1 MRARPR
7 GRAHEPGLPHL
18 HAQKSGLR
26 LVTWLPEE
34 APSSCLLRT
43 RLAVPPNA
51 ARMCSLSWRT
61 KRLMNVCVCMYVQF
75 ELVHQEFDLWVEDFK
90 SDVGEDLYIATQ
102 QQISIQLAL
111 QALRDV
117 GGKNNLEAFK
127 QRVKD
132 LFPEA
137 GRRQLGSRAAGGS
150 VKLRAEVREELLATT
165 KKDVEKLLV
174 KYSLGAF
181 KEATAQFWRALRCA
195 QKPTKLE
202 RVLKDIEEGKIP
214 WEDSDDEEQ
223 IDSQSEQPASKRAA
237 PPSKSE
243 AKREGKQEQ
252 TAKEKREKEKE
263 KEKEKEGPAWLK
275 VTAWELRQ
283 AIDPDADPEGDD
295 FNAFT
300 EIHQEVNEEVRRY
313 VQKRRSNMAQLLAKT
328 SKRDARGVS
337 QAKGGAGKR
346 GAGTSLDEDADDET
360 GMAGDVKE
368 EVPVTSVPKRRK
380 VEAAV
385 RGVTRAGGGG
395 AAPQGV
401 ASVSVGDSTEEEEE
415 EEEEEV
421 AAVGRRGKA
430 NGSERGKIGGASS
443 GAKNDGKTLHTQD
456 PKALSAQDQA
466 LINDLQAKN
475 KRLVE
480 LCDDPLAAARVQAR
494 GAKGGGGGGGGLR
507 LRAIDPDA
515 EGRQLAEILKSHICI
530 IATLCSK
537 CTRRLTFQNFWDL
550 AMIRRRI
557 WIEKSL
563 TFFFPQ
569 GFRDDEE
576 EDEDRDK
583 FKKGKKETDFSEF
596 LPRDLVM
603 MRRRIR
609 IEKSSRRV

>member
-1 MRARPR
+1 
-7 GRAHEPGLPHL
+7 
-18 HAQKSGLR
+18 
-26 LVTWLPEE
+26 
-34 APSSCLLRT
+34 
-43 RLAVPPNA
+43 
-51 ARMCSLSWRT
+51 
-61 KRLMNVCVCMYVQF
+61 MYVQF

-127 QRVKD
+127 ERVKD

-263 KEKEKEGPAWLK
+263 KEKEKEGPEWLK

-313 VQKRRSNMAQLLAKT
+313 VQTPR
-328 SKRDARGVS
+328 
-337 QAKGGAGKR
+337 
-346 GAGTSLDEDADDET
+346 
-360 GMAGDVKE
+360 
-368 EVPVTSVPKRRK
+368 
-380 VEAAV
+380 
-385 RGVTRAGGGG
+385 GGGG
-395 AAPQGV
+395 
-401 ASVSVGDSTEEEEE
+401 
-415 EEEEEV
+415 
-421 AAVGRRGKA
+421 
-430 NGSERGKIGGASS
+430 SERAATCAAGCGARCRGSAR
-443 GAKNDGKTLHTQD
+443 GAVLTCDT
-456 PKALSAQDQA
+456 ARARVA
-466 LINDLQAKN
+466 
-475 KRLVE
+475 LVE
-480 LCDDPLAAARVQAR
+480 LTANGIPTLWAGESDAAY
-494 GAKGGGGGGGGLR
+494 
-507 LRAIDPDA
+507 
-515 EGRQLAEILKSHICI
+515 
-530 IATLCSK
+530 TLQVLGWK
-537 CTRRLTFQNFWDL
+537 L
-550 AMIRRRI
+550 I
-557 WIEKSL
+557 
-563 TFFFPQ
+563 
-569 GFRDDEE
+569 
-576 EDEDRDK
+576 
-583 FKKGKKETDFSEF
+583 KENNY
-596 LPRDLVM
+596 
-603 MRRRIR
+603 
-609 IEKSSRRV
+609 K